1 MTRSFSKRIAAITS
15 IITLT
20 DFDNITPEIRLN
32 FGDFFCDFL
41 RKINIYKNCTKTV
54 KSVVK
59 YYGNYIFLS

>member
-1 MTRSFSKRIAAITS
+1 MTAAITS

-20 DFDNITPEIRLN
+20 DFNNIIPEIRLN
-32 FGDFFCDFL
+32 FGDLFCDFL
-41 RKINIYKNCTKTV
+41 RKINIYKNCTKTA

>member
-1 MTRSFSKRIAAITS
+1 MTRSFSKRTAAITS

-20 DFDNITPEIRLN
+20 DFNNIIPEIRLN
-32 FGDFFCDFL
+32 FGDFFAIFSE
-41 RKINIYKNCTKTV
+41 KINIYKNCTKTA